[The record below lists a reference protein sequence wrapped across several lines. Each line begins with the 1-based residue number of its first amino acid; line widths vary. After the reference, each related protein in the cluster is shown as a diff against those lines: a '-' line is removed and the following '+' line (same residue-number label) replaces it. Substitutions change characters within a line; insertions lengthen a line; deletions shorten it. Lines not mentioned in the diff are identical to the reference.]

1 MIRFINFGETI
12 GVVNRYIQNL
22 IAQGENQNLD
32 FKFEISDA
40 KKIARTLSAFA
51 NTSGGTLLIG
61 VKDNGNISG
70 IKTDEEAYM
79 IESAADLY
87 CRPKVNYQVAMH
99 KVNDKSIL
107 EVIIPESPDKP
118 HKAPWKNDTW
128 KAFIRVGDQNFLAN
142 QVIYET
148 WKIIHQDRALIV
160 RYDTYEQ
167 NLFDLL
173 QHTREITLKEF
184 IIKAHIPRY
193 LAVKILAQLIIVDVI
208 GYRITE
214 QETYYCL
221 K

>member
-1 MIRFINFGETI
+1 LIRFINFGETI
-12 GVVNRYIQNL
+12 CVVSRYILNL

-79 IESAADLY
+79 IESAAELY
-87 CRPKVNYQVAMH
+87 CKPKVNYQVAMH
-99 KVNDKSIL
+99 KINAKNIL
-107 EVIIPESPDKP
+107 EVIIPESLEKP
-118 HKAPWKNDTW
+118 HKAPWKNNTW

-142 QVIYET
+142 NVIYET
-148 WKIIHQDRALIV
+148 WKITHQDKALIV

-167 NLFDLL
+167 HLFDLL
-173 QHTREITLKEF
+173 QHTGEITLKEF
-184 IIKAHIPRY
+184 IIQVRIPRY
-193 LAVKILAQLIIVDVI
+193 LAVKILAQLIIIDVI
-208 GYRITE
+208 GYRVTE
-214 QETYYCL
+214 QETYYFL
-221 K
+221 R